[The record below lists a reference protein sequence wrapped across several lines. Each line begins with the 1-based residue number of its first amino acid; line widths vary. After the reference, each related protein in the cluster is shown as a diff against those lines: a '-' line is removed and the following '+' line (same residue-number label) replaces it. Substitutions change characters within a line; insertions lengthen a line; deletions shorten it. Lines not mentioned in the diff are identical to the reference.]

1 MLGTLDRTVI
11 DWTDLDKAREQSQEL
26 LKALAADKP
35 ALAELVARARETDDL
50 FDKCEHHRLLD
61 KLVVYDAL
69 ERGLRIRVHLST
81 NDHKDR
87 PHDHR
92 FSFTSLIL
100 RGHYRHVRHQLHAG
114 TGEQVS
120 NLSQDDFD
128 AEDAGLHV
136 EPRFVT
142 TESSGSCYTLHHSE
156 IHTTFTSP
164 LTVSLFLR
172 GPAEKE
178 RSIITDRLTGKAWWR
193 YGEDQ
198 EKESR
203 RGTKR
208 IDRNY
213 FDELAGKLRH
223 LEVI

>member
-1 MLGTLDRTVI
+1 MLSALDNTFI
-11 DWTDLDKAREQSQEL
+11 DWNDIDKAREQSREIL
-26 LKALAADKP
+26 LELAADKS
-35 ALAELVARARETDDL
+35 ALGELVTRARETDDL

-69 ERGLRIRVHLST
+69 DRGMRIRVHLST
-81 NDHKDR
+81 SDHKDR

-92 FSFTSLIL
+92 FSFTTLIL
-100 RGHYRHVRHQLHAG
+100 RGHYRHVRHQLLSG
-114 TGEQVS
+114 TGAQVS

-136 EPRFVT
+136 APRFVT
-142 TESSGSCYTLHHSE
+142 TESAGSCYTLHHSE

-178 RSIITDRLTGKAWWR
+178 RSIITDRATGQAWWR
-193 YGEDQ
+193 YGEAQ

-203 RGTKR
+203 RGAKCISR
-208 IDRNY
+208 DY
-213 FDELAGKLRH
+213 FDDLAGRLRQ

>member
-1 MLGTLDRTVI
+1 MLTTLDQAVI
-11 DWTDLDKAREQSQEL
+11 DWGDLDKAREQSREL
-26 LKALAADKP
+26 LLALAADKA
-35 ALAELVARARETDDL
+35 ALGELVARARETDDL

-69 ERGLRIRVHLST
+69 ERGMRIRVHLST
-81 NDHKDR
+81 SDHKDR

-92 FSFTSLIL
+92 FSFTTLIL
-100 RGHYRHVRHQLHAG
+100 RGRYRHVRHQLLAG

-142 TESSGSCYTLHHSE
+142 TESTGSCYTLHHSE
-156 IHTTFTSP
+156 IHTTFTTP

-178 RSIITDRLTGKAWWR
+178 RSIITDRQTGKAWWR
-193 YGEDQ
+193 YGEEQ
-198 EKESR
+198 EKEPR
-203 RGTKR
+203 RGAKR
-208 IDRNY
+208 IGHDY
-213 FDELAGKLRH
+213 FDELATKLRY